1 MGMKKDTRLQIRISK
16 NDKEKLK
23 EIANKRG
30 YKNLSEYIIALVI
43 RDISTSEFINK
54 QMIKDFE

>member
-1 MGMKKDTRLQIRISK
+1 MKKDTRLQIRISK
-16 NDKEKLK
+16 EHKEKLK

-30 YKNLSEYIIALVI
+30 YKNLSEYIVALVI